1 MRSAGALVWR
11 FADPGRV
18 GVVGEAVDPA
28 DIEVLMVHRP
38 RYRDWSWPKGKAEPG
53 EPIVVA
59 AVREVE
65 EETGIAVILGVPLAT
80 QRYRLGS
87 GHTKEVHY
95 WVGAPVPAGSVAERL
110 RAPVVPAP
118 RGEID
123 QIRWARPDAAEAM
136 LTRRGDRRLLAELAS
151 HARAGTLLTTAV
163 ALVRPGDAVGPGAPG
178 RGGTAQGT
186 AALVRA
192 NTHEEALVPPGASA
206 AASGAGAA
214 APTAGAAAP
223 TAGAAAPGAA
233 LVRPA
238 AGGEP
243 ATSGEGMLSRLG
255 VRRAFDLVELMSAFG
270 VDRAYAARADRA
282 RRTLAPWAA
291 AGGGQVLV
299 AEREAPRGPTT
310 AAEAPHG
317 AATGAEAARAEE
329 ERPGPAAVAAASGLV
344 PPGRRRAP
352 DPSAQLAA
360 AADDPRPPQRAEGGG
375 ADPHGPSASGSVQQ
389 DAGAST
395 GSDWAGALVRSL
407 LGRRRGASLLCA
419 PGEAVERG
427 IGALRGAMAANAQG
441 TLPQGLDR
449 AQVVVAHVAH
459 HDGGHAV
466 IAVECHAL
474 RTRRAAVPAEG
485 LGEGRPRAH
494 NRSKRPAGPR

>member
-163 ALVRPGDAVGPGAPG
+163 ALVRPGDAAGPGAPG

-192 NTHEEALVPPGASA
+192 NTDEEALVPPGASA
-206 AASGAGAA
+206 AASG
-214 APTAGAAAP
+214 
-223 TAGAAAPGAA
+223 AGAAAPGAA

-299 AEREAPRGPTT
+299 AEGKAPRGPTT

-352 DPSAQLAA
+352 NPSAQLAA

-474 RTRRAAVPAEG
+474 RTKRAAVPAEG
-485 LGEGRPRAH
+485 PGEGRPRAH

>member
-11 FADPGRV
+11 FADPGRA
-18 GVVGEAVDPA
+18 GVVGESVDPA

-53 EPIVVA
+53 EPIVAA

-65 EETGIAVILGVPLAT
+65 EETGVAVTLGVPLAT

-95 WVGAPVPAGSVAERL
+95 WVGAPVLAGSIAERL

-136 LTRRGDRRLLAELAS
+136 LTRRGDRRLLSELAS

-163 ALVRPGDAVGPGAPG
+163 VLVRPGNTFGCGAPG
-178 RGGTAQGT
+178 RGGAARDPAAPVRADTDEGART
-186 AALVRA
+186 AAAVA
-192 NTHEEALVPPGASA
+192 PPE
-206 AASGAGAA
+206 
-214 APTAGAAAP
+214 
-223 TAGAAAPGAA
+223 
-233 LVRPA
+233 

-243 ATSGEGMLSRLG
+243 ATSDEGVLSRLG
-255 VRRAFDLVELMSAFG
+255 VRHAFDLVELMSAFG
-270 VDRAYAARADRA
+270 IDRACAARAAGA

-299 AEREAPRGPTT
+299 VEGEAPRGT
-310 AAEAPHG
+310 
-317 AATGAEAARAEE
+317 ATGVEPARTGEG
-329 ERPGPAAVAAASGLV
+329 RSGPAAVAAASGLV
-344 PPGRRRAP
+344 PPGQSRASGP
-352 DPSAQLAA
+352 LTQLAA
-360 AADDPRPPQRAEGGG
+360 EDASRPLPPQRAGGG
-375 ADPHGPSASGSVQQ
+375 AADPHGLSASNAVQP

-395 GSDWAGALVRSL
+395 GSDWVAALVRSL
-407 LGRRRGASLLCA
+407 LVRTRGASLLCA
-419 PGEAVERG
+419 PREAVERG
-427 IGALRGAMAANAQG
+427 IGALRGAMAPNSQG
-441 TLPQGLDR
+441 ALPQDLGR

-474 RTRRAAVPAEG
+474 RTRRAPVPKEG
-485 LGEGRPRAH
+485 QGEGRPRAH
-494 NRSKRPAGPR
+494 ARSKRSAGPR

>member
-1 MRSAGALVWR
+1 
-11 FADPGRV
+11 
-18 GVVGEAVDPA
+18 
-28 DIEVLMVHRP
+28 MVHRP

-123 QIRWARPDAAEAM
+123 QIRWARPDTAEAM
-136 LTRRGDRRLLAELAS
+136 LTRRGDRRLLSELAS

-163 ALVRPGDAVGPGAPG
+163 ALVRPGDAAGPGARG

-192 NTHEEALVPPGASA
+192 NTDEGALVPLE
-206 AASGAGAA
+206 AGAV
-214 APTAGAAAP
+214 APAEGAVP
-223 TAGAAAPGAA
+223 
-233 LVRPA
+233 PA

-243 ATSGEGMLSRLG
+243 TTSGEGMLSRLG
-255 VRRAFDLVELMSAFG
+255 VRQAFDLVELMSAFG
-270 VDRAYAARADRA
+270 VDRAYADRADHA

-299 AEREAPRGPTT
+299 VEGEVPRGPTT
-310 AAEAPHG
+310 AAESAW
-317 AATGAEAARAEE
+317 TGED
-329 ERPGPAAVAAASGLV
+329 RPGPAAVAAASGLV
-344 PPGRRRAP
+344 PPGRCRASGP
-352 DPSAQLAA
+352 PTRLAA
-360 AADDPRPPQRAEGGG
+360 AADASRPPQRAEGGG
-375 ADPHGPSASGSVQQ
+375 ADPHGPSASNAVQR

-407 LGRRRGASLLCA
+407 LGRTRGVSLLCA
-419 PGEAVERG
+419 PHEAVERG
-427 IGALRGAMAANAQG
+427 IGALRAAMAPNAQG
-441 TLPQGLDR
+441 ALPQGLDR
-449 AQVVVAHVAH
+449 AQAVVAHVAH

-474 RTRRAAVPAEG
+474 RTRRAAIPKDG
-485 LGEGRPRAH
+485 PGEGRPRAH

>member
-11 FADPGRV
+11 FADPGRA
-18 GVVGEAVDPA
+18 GVVGESVDPA

-53 EPIVVA
+53 EPIVAA

-65 EETGIAVILGVPLAT
+65 EETGIAVTLGVPLAT

-95 WVGAPVPAGSVAERL
+95 WVGAPVLAGSVAERL

-136 LTRRGDRRLLAELAS
+136 LTRRGDRRLLSELAS

-163 ALVRPGDAVGPGAPG
+163 VLVRPGNTFDCGAPG
-178 RGGTAQGT
+178 RGGAARDP

-192 NTHEEALVPPGASA
+192 DTDEGVRTAAVAPPGA
-206 AASGAGAA
+206 
-214 APTAGAAAP
+214 
-223 TAGAAAPGAA
+223 
-233 LVRPA
+233 
-238 AGGEP
+238 GGGP
-243 ATSGEGMLSRLG
+243 ATSGERMLSRLG
-255 VRRAFDLVELMSAFG
+255 VRHAFDLVELMSAFG
-270 VDRAYAARADRA
+270 VDRAYAARAAGA

-299 AEREAPRGPTT
+299 VEGEAPRGT
-310 AAEAPHG
+310 
-317 AATGAEAARAEE
+317 ATGVEPARTGEG
-329 ERPGPAAVAAASGLV
+329 RSGPAAVAAASGLV
-344 PPGRRRAP
+344 PPGQSRASGP
-352 DPSAQLAA
+352 LTQLAA
-360 AADDPRPPQRAEGGG
+360 AEDASRPPQRAGGG
-375 ADPHGPSASGSVQQ
+375 AADPHGLSASNAVQP

-395 GSDWAGALVRSL
+395 GSDWVAALVRSL
-407 LGRRRGASLLCA
+407 LVRTRGASLLCA
-419 PGEAVERG
+419 PHEAVERG
-427 IGALRGAMAANAQG
+427 IGALRGAMAPNSQG
-441 TLPQGLDR
+441 ALPQDLGR

-474 RTRRAAVPAEG
+474 RTRRAPVPKEG
-485 LGEGRPRAH
+485 QGEGRPRAH
-494 NRSKRPAGPR
+494 AHARSKRSAGPR

>member
-163 ALVRPGDAVGPGAPG
+163 ALVRPGDAAGPGAPG

-192 NTHEEALVPPGASA
+192 NTDEEALVPPGAA
-206 AASGAGAA
+206 
-214 APTAGAAAP
+214 
-223 TAGAAAPGAA
+223 AAAPGAA

-255 VRRAFDLVELMSAFG
+255 VRRAFDLVELMSVFG

-299 AEREAPRGPTT
+299 AEGEAPRGPST
-310 AAEAPHG
+310 AVGPPHG
-317 AATGAEAARAEE
+317 AAAGAEAARAEE

-395 GSDWAGALVRSL
+395 GSGWAGALVRSL

-474 RTRRAAVPAEG
+474 RTKRAAVPAEG
-485 LGEGRPRAH
+485 PGEGRPRAH

>member
-1 MRSAGALVWR
+1 
-11 FADPGRV
+11 
-18 GVVGEAVDPA
+18 
-28 DIEVLMVHRP
+28 MVHRP
-38 RYRDWSWPKGKAEPG
+38 RYRAWSWPKGKAEPG

-136 LTRRGDRRLLAELAS
+136 LTRRGDRRLLSELAS

-163 ALVRPGDAVGPGAPG
+163 ALVRPGDAAGPGAPG

-192 NTHEEALVPPGASA
+192 NTDEEALVPPGASA

-214 APTAGAAAP
+214 APTAGAAAS
-223 TAGAAAPGAA
+223 GAA

-238 AGGEP
+238 VGGEP

-299 AEREAPRGPTT
+299 AEGEAPRGPTT
-310 AAEAPHG
+310 AGG
-317 AATGAEAARAEE
+317 AARPRGSCRGQWPRPSGTAPRDRSSGTTGRSSGRPAVPAARGGRGCGPAGRFCFRFRSTGRGRVHRLRLGGRPRALAARTETGGVAGVRPRRGAGAGHRSPPRGDGAERAGNAPAGP
-329 ERPGPAAVAAASGLV
+329 RPR
-344 PPGRRRAP
+344 PGRRRPRCSPRRRARRHRRRV
-352 DPSAQLAA
+352 
-360 AADDPRPPQRAEGGG
+360 PRPAHEARCGSGGRAGGG
-375 ADPHGPSASGSVQQ
+375 APSCPQPVEAPCGP
-389 DAGAST
+389 
-395 GSDWAGALVRSL
+395 
-407 LGRRRGASLLCA
+407 
-419 PGEAVERG
+419 P
-427 IGALRGAMAANAQG
+427 LRGAGA
-441 TLPQGLDR
+441 GLR
-449 AQVVVAHVAH
+449 GAGA
-459 HDGGHAV
+459 GG
-466 IAVECHAL
+466 
-474 RTRRAAVPAEG
+474 
-485 LGEGRPRAH
+485 
-494 NRSKRPAGPR
+494 

>member
-11 FADPGRV
+11 FADPGRA
-18 GVVGEAVDPA
+18 GVVGESVDPA

-65 EETGIAVILGVPLAT
+65 EETGVAVTLGVPLAT

-95 WVGAPVPAGSVAERL
+95 WVGAPVLAGSIAERL

-136 LTRRGDRRLLAELAS
+136 LTRRGDRRLLSELAS

-163 ALVRPGDAVGPGAPG
+163 VLVRPGNTFDCGAPG
-178 RGGTAQGT
+178 RGGAARDP

-192 NTHEEALVPPGASA
+192 DTDEGVRTAAVAPPGA
-206 AASGAGAA
+206 
-214 APTAGAAAP
+214 
-223 TAGAAAPGAA
+223 
-233 LVRPA
+233 
-238 AGGEP
+238 GGGP
-243 ATSGEGMLSRLG
+243 ATSGERMLSRLG
-255 VRRAFDLVELMSAFG
+255 VRHAFDLVELMSAFG
-270 VDRAYAARADRA
+270 VDRAYAARAAGA

-299 AEREAPRGPTT
+299 VEGEAPRGT
-310 AAEAPHG
+310 
-317 AATGAEAARAEE
+317 ATGVEPARTGEG
-329 ERPGPAAVAAASGLV
+329 RSGPAAVAAASGLV
-344 PPGRRRAP
+344 PPGQSRASGP
-352 DPSAQLAA
+352 LAQLAA
-360 AADDPRPPQRAEGGG
+360 AEDASRPPQRAGGG
-375 ADPHGPSASGSVQQ
+375 AADPHGLSASNAVQP

-395 GSDWAGALVRSL
+395 GSDWVAALVRSL
-407 LGRRRGASLLCA
+407 LVRTRGASLLCA
-419 PGEAVERG
+419 PHEAVERG
-427 IGALRGAMAANAQG
+427 IGALRGAMAPNSQG
-441 TLPQGLDR
+441 ALPQDLGR

-474 RTRRAAVPAEG
+474 RTRRAPVPKEG
-485 LGEGRPRAH
+485 QGQGRPRAH
-494 NRSKRPAGPR
+494 ARSKRSAGPR

>member
-18 GVVGEAVDPA
+18 DVVGEAVDPA

-95 WVGAPVPAGSVAERL
+95 WVGVPVPAGSVAERL

-163 ALVRPGDAVGPGAPG
+163 ALVRPGDAAGPGAPG

-186 AALVRA
+186 AAPVRA
-192 NTHEEALVPPGASA
+192 NTHEEALVPPGAAA
-206 AASGAGAA
+206 AASG
-214 APTAGAAAP
+214 AGAAAP

-299 AEREAPRGPTT
+299 AEGEAPRGPTT
-310 AAEAPHG
+310 AAGPPHG
-317 AATGAEAARAEE
+317 AAAGAEAARTEE
-329 ERPGPAAVAAASGLV
+329 ERHGPAAVAAASGLV
-344 PPGRRRAP
+344 PPGRRRAT
-352 DPSAQLAA
+352 DPPAQLAA
-360 AADDPRPPQRAEGGG
+360 AADDPRSPQRAEGGG
-375 ADPHGPSASGSVQQ
+375 ADPQGASASGSVQR

-395 GSDWAGALVRSL
+395 VSGWAGALVRSL
-407 LGRRRGASLLCA
+407 LGRRRGASLVCA
-419 PGEAVERG
+419 PGEALERG
-427 IGALRGAMAANAQG
+427 IGALRGAMAPNAQG

-474 RTRRAAVPAEG
+474 RTKRAAVPAEG
-485 LGEGRPRAH
+485 PGEGRPRAH